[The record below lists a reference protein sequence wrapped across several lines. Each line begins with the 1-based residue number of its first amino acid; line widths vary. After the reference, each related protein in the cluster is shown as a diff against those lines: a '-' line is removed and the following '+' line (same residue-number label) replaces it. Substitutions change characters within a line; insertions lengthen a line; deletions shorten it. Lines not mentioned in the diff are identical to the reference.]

1 MNQAIGDPDELET
14 FAHSLQSFIDQ
25 INEAT
30 AQLNQRFGALGETW
44 QDAKRAQFEEQF
56 QELLRQQV
64 AFEANATEQIP
75 QLRALAAKL
84 RDYLQS

>member
-1 MNQAIGDPDELET
+1 MNQAIGDPDELDA
-14 FAHSLQSFIDQ
+14 FAHSLQSYLDQ

-30 AQLNQRFGALGETW
+30 AQLNQQFGALGETW

-56 QELLRQQV
+56 QELLRQLA
-64 AFEANATEQIP
+64 AFDATAAEQIP
-75 QLRALAAKL
+75 HLRSMATKL